1 MKLATFVRDGVDYP
15 GVVVGDRIVPTGDL
29 SLLALIEG
37 GRPALDRV
45 RELAVA
51 AGSSGG
57 FALDEVSLRAP
68 IPKPPRNVFCVG
80 RNYKLHIEE
89 GARARGVPVDY
100 PKVPEFF
107 TKATH
112 TVCGPGDAVR
122 LPTVTQKL
130 DYEVEL
136 AFVIGKAGRDIKAAD
151 AADYILGYTVLNDV
165 TARDLQRG
173 HGQWFKGK
181 SLDTTC
187 PIGPWIV
194 TADEFDIAA
203 DHRIWLSVNGEVRQD
218 SLTTDMVFDCA
229 TILESLSAGLTVEPG
244 DIITTGTPSG
254 VGLGLDPQIW
264 LKDGDVMQAGIDG
277 IGTITNTIRAV

>member
-1 MKLATFVRDGVDYP
+1 MRLATFVRDGAEHS
-15 GVVVGDRIVPTGDL
+15 GVVVGDRIVPTGGA
-29 SLLALIEG
+29 SLLALIQG
-37 GRPALDRV
+37 GPAALERAHDVARTAG
-45 RELAVA
+45 RATGFPLAEVA
-51 AGSSGG
+51 
-57 FALDEVSLRAP
+57 LRAP
-68 IPKPPRNVFCVG
+68 IPRPTRNVFCVG

-89 GARARGVPVDY
+89 GARARGVAADY

-112 TVCGPGDAVR
+112 AVCGPGDFVR
-122 LPTVTQKL
+122 LPAVTQKL

-136 AFVIGKAGRDIKAAD
+136 AFVIGKAGRDIRAKD
-151 AADYILGYTVLNDV
+151 AADHILGYMVLNDV

-187 PIGPWIV
+187 PTGPWIV
-194 TADEFDIAA
+194 TADEFDIAQ
-203 DHRIWLSVNGEVRQD
+203 DHRIWLSVNGDIRQD

-244 DIITTGTPSG
+244 DVITTGTPSG

-277 IGTITNTIRAV
+277 IGSITNTIRAV

>member
-1 MKLATFVRDGVDYP
+1 MKLATFVHAGIEYP
-15 GVVVGDRIVPTGDL
+15 GVIVGDRIVPTGDAT
-29 SLLALIEG
+29 LLALIQAG
-37 GRPALDRV
+37 QPALDRA
-45 RELAVA
+45 RNVA
-51 AGSSGG
+51 SVATATSGY
-57 FALDEVSLRAP
+57 ALVDVSLRAP
-68 IPKPPRNVFCVG
+68 IPRPVRNVFCVG

-107 TKATH
+107 TKATNA
-112 TVCGPGDAVR
+112 VCGPGDIVR
-122 LPTVTQKL
+122 LPAITQKL

-136 AFVIGKAGRDIKAAD
+136 AFVIGKGGRDIRAGD
-151 AADYILGYTVLNDV
+151 AADHILGYTVLNDV

-187 PIGPWIV
+187 PVGPWIV
-194 TADEFDIAA
+194 TADEFDVNA
-203 DHRIWLSVNGEVRQD
+203 DHRIWLSVNGAMRQD
-218 SLTTDMVFDCA
+218 SLTTDMVFNCA

-244 DIITTGTPSG
+244 DIVTTGTPSG

-264 LKDGDVMQAGIDG
+264 LKDGDVVEAGIDG